1 MKKLTSLTALLII
14 CFAFVITIK
23 AQDSTISR
31 IAILPFHSN
40 GIDQVYIETSE
51 SLLMVEMSKLSSM
64 DIVSAKRT
72 KDALADED
80 CNEADCAV
88 EVGKKL
94 IADEVYGCSLSAL
107 GEKIIVQYFLVN
119 VSSGKEVLVDQI
131 STTSIE
137 ELETVMK
144 RIAKSVVD
152 IKPASQSAEVGN
164 ILEGETKES
173 LRRTSKKNVGLS
185 FGYLYPQN
193 GYDKED
199 RSFVA
204 NLHLDYELEDYA
216 VGMLLGIRK
225 GFAINIYGD
234 YLFSRTDFC
243 PFVGGAFGFHWVSHN
258 GFNNSYYISDVSVGN
273 KDMKSDGFEITA
285 NTGMRILHTYN
296 FQILINLEFIYTLN
310 DYDDKAI
317 VFTIGIL

>member
-14 CFAFVITIK
+14 CFAFVITTK
-23 AQDSTISR
+23 AQDSTIFR

-51 SLLMVEMSKLSSM
+51 SLLMIEISKLSAM

-72 KDALADED
+72 KDALAGED
-80 CNEADCAV
+80 CNEANCAV
-88 EVGKKL
+88 EAGKKL
-94 IADEVYGCSLSAL
+94 NADEVLGCSLAAL

-131 STTSIE
+131 STTNVE

-152 IKPASQSAEVGN
+152 IKSAGQSAEVGN

-173 LRRTSKKNVGLS
+173 LRRTSRKNVGLS

-193 GYDKED
+193 GYDNDD
-199 RSFVA
+199 RSFVV
-204 NLHLDYELEDYA
+204 NLHLDYELEEYA

-234 YLFSRTDFC
+234 YLFSKTDFC

-258 GFNNSYYISDVSVGN
+258 HYNSYYVNDVYVEN

-285 NTGMRILHTYN
+285 NAGMRILHTYN

-310 DYDDKAI
+310 DYDDRAI
-317 VFTIGIL
+317 VFTLGIL

>member
-1 MKKLTSLTALLII
+1 MKKITTLTTLLFI
-14 CFAFVITIK
+14 CFVFVNTAK

-51 SLLMVEMSKLSSM
+51 SLLMVEISKLSSM

-80 CNEADCAV
+80 CNEANCAA

-94 IADEVYGCSLSAL
+94 NADEVFGCSLSAL

-119 VSSGKEVLVDQI
+119 VSSGKDVLVDQI
-131 STTSIE
+131 STTNIE

-152 IKPASQSAEVGN
+152 IKPAGQSAEVGN

-173 LRRTSKKNVGLS
+173 LRRTSRKNVGLS

-193 GYDKED
+193 GYDKDD

-204 NLHLDYELEDYA
+204 NLHLDYELEEYA

-258 GFNNSYYISDVSVGN
+258 SYYVSDVYVGEG
-273 KDMKSDGFEITA
+273 DRKSDGFEITA

-310 DYDDKAI
+310 DYDDTAI
-317 VFTIGIL
+317 VFTLGIL

>member
-1 MKKLTSLTALLII
+1 MKKLTLLTAILII

-23 AQDSTISR
+23 AQDSTLSG

-40 GIDQVYIETSE
+40 GIDPVYIETSE
-51 SLLMVEMSKLSSM
+51 SILHLEISKLSNG
-64 DIVSAKRT
+64 DVVSAERT
-72 KDALADED
+72 KDALSDKD
-80 CNEADCAV
+80 CLESDCAV

-94 IADEVYGCSLSAL
+94 NVDQVLGCRLSAL
-107 GEKIIVQYFLVN
+107 GEKIIIQYFLVN
-119 VSSGKEVLVDQI
+119 VSSGKEVLIDQI
-131 STTSIE
+131 SATSIE

-144 RIAKSVVD
+144 RIAKSVVE
-152 IKPASQSAEVGN
+152 IKPAGKSVEVGN
-164 ILEGETKES
+164 ILEGESQEP
-173 LRRTSKKNVGLS
+173 LRRSSRKNVGLS

-193 GYDKED
+193 GYDEDD

-204 NLHLDYELEDYA
+204 NLHLDYEMEEYA

-234 YLFSRTDFC
+234 YLFTKTDFC

-258 GFNNSYYISDVSVGN
+258 NFYDPYFGQSIDKRG
-273 KDMKSDGFEITA
+273 DGFEITA
-285 NTGMRILHTYN
+285 NAGMRILHTYN

-310 DYDDKAI
+310 EYDDSAI